1 MAARVRG
8 FFILVGLIA
17 VAIFCSWV
25 TFVAMPGNGIA
36 VALPVIQV
44 PGEVVTYG
52 GFFGMDLTNTIIGT
66 LLTDIVLIVIAVVLW
81 RVSRGWTKEVPGR
94 FQVAFETFIS
104 AFRNFVDGIGGE
116 KFRRTPSLWY
126 IVATIF
132 IFLLVANYIK
142 LLPGVETV
150 GKLHCTYAGQNGFA
164 MVRNGNGLYQLWVDE
179 ALNAGTPQ
187 TDETYA
193 ACNEYFTYHT
203 IPTDGF
209 AVESAEEITR
219 KAQVFE
225 ATLQGL
231 VGSTDAELA
240 TAYSARVT
248 EKIAEAES
256 NAEGVIAGQIDI
268 LTGTDYA
275 TAANYV
281 RYAEGRVAN
290 AEAIETLTATVARL
304 EGAEDQ
310 DAVKAELDAAR
321 EALNAAQTQLRYPG
335 ATLVFNEDQ
344 LAANARPYIFHITP
358 FVRGAATDLNL
369 TVGLAI
375 LSVLAVQVYGFTAL
389 GGSYFEKFVN
399 LTALGN
405 VSKRPLG
412 AIDFIVGLIE
422 IISEIGKIVSLAFR
436 LFGNLFAG
444 GVALMALTF
453 IFALFVPGVIMA
465 LELIIGAVQALVFAV
480 LTLVFSVQAME
491 SHAHHDEEHQDA
503 H

>member
-1 MAARVRG
+1 VGARVKG
-8 FFILVGLIA
+8 VILLIGLIA
-17 VAIFCSWV
+17 FAGLCTWI
-25 TFVAMPGNGIA
+25 TFGVMPGNGIA

-66 LLTDIVLIVIAVVLW
+66 LLTDLVLIVIAVVLW

-94 FQVAFETFIS
+94 FQGAFEAFIT

-116 KFRRTPSLWY
+116 KFRKTPSLWY

-132 IFLLVANYIK
+132 LFLLVANYLK

-164 MVRNGNGLYQLWVDE
+164 MVRNGNGLYQLYVDE
-179 ALNAGTPQ
+179 SLNAGTTQ
-187 TDETYA
+187 TEETYA
-193 ACNEYFTYHT
+193 ACNEYFQYQT

-209 AVESAEEITR
+209 AVETAEEIAR
-219 KAQVFE
+219 KEEVFSAILGQLP
-225 ATLQGL
+225 ATEDESALAAAYTTL
-231 VGSTDAELA
+231 VNENIA
-240 TAYSARVT
+240 TAADNP
-248 EKIAEAES
+248 ES
-256 NAEGVIAGQIDI
+256 VVAGRTDVIA
-268 LTGTDYA
+268 GTDYA
-275 TAANYV
+275 TAVNYV
-281 RYAEGRVAN
+281 RYAEDRIAN
-290 AEAIETLTATVARL
+290 AEAIESL
-304 EGAEDQ
+304 
-310 DAVKAELDAAR
+310 KAEITRLQTLSDVDDEIKTAQ

-335 ATLVFNEDQ
+335 ATLVFDEDQ
-344 LAANARPYIFHITP
+344 LATNARPYIFHITP

-369 TVGLAI
+369 TIGLAI
-375 LSVLAVQVYGFTAL
+375 IAVLAVQAYGVRAL
-389 GGSYFEKFVN
+389 GPAYFEKFIN
-399 LTALGN
+399 LTAMGN

-491 SHAHHDEEHQDA
+491 SHAHHDDEHHEA

>member
-1 MAARVRG
+1 MNPRVKG
-8 FFILVGLIA
+8 VIILFGLIA
-17 VAIFCSWV
+17 FAGLCAWI
-25 TFVAMPGNGIA
+25 TFGLMPSNGIA

-66 LLTDIVLIVIAVVLW
+66 LLTDLVLIVAAVVLW

-94 FQVAFETFIS
+94 IQGAFEVFVS
-104 AFRNFVDGIGGE
+104 AFRNFVDGLGGE

-132 IFLLVANYIK
+132 IFLLVANYLK
-142 LLPGVETV
+142 LLPGVETI

-164 MVRNGNGLYQLWVDE
+164 MVRTGTGLYQLYVDE
-179 ALNAGTPQ
+179 PLNAGTAQ

-193 ACNEYFTYHT
+193 ACNEYFKYQS
-203 IPTDGF
+203 IPVDGF
-209 AVESAEEITR
+209 PVESAEEIAR
-219 KAQVFE
+219 KAEVFE
-225 ATLQGL
+225 AILGQLPASEDESALAAAYTAKVNENIASAEDNPESVVAGR
-231 VGSTDAELA
+231 TDI
-240 TAYSARVT
+240 
-248 EKIAEAES
+248 IA
-256 NAEGVIAGQIDI
+256 
-268 LTGTDYA
+268 GTDYT
-275 TAANYV
+275 TAVNYV
-281 RYAEGRVAN
+281 RYAEGRIAN
-290 AEAIETLTATVARL
+290 AQAVDTLTAQIASSDD
-304 EGAEDQ
+304 E
-310 DAVKAELDAAR
+310 AVISEAQ

-335 ATLVFNEDQ
+335 ATLVFNDDQ
-344 LAANARPYIFHITP
+344 LATNARPYIFHITP

-375 LSVLAVQVYGFTAL
+375 LAVLAVQVYGVRAL
-389 GGSYFEKFVN
+389 GPAYFEKFVN

-405 VSKRPLG
+405 VGKRPLG

-491 SHAHHDEEHQDA
+491 SHAHHDEEHHEA

>member
-1 MAARVRG
+1 MSPRIKGVIVL
-8 FFILVGLIA
+8 FGLIA
-17 VAIFCSWV
+17 FAGLCTWI
-25 TFVAMPGNGIA
+25 TFGVMPSNGIA

-66 LLTDIVLIVIAVVLW
+66 LLTDLVLIVIAVVLW

-94 FQVAFETFIS
+94 FQSAFEAFIT

-116 KFRRTPSLWY
+116 KFRKTPSLWY

-132 IFLLVANYIK
+132 LFLLVANYLK

-164 MVRNGNGLYQLWVDE
+164 MVRNGNGLYQLYVDE
-179 ALNAGTPQ
+179 PLNAGTTQ

-193 ACNEYFTYHT
+193 ACNEYFEAKT

-209 AVESAEEITR
+209 TVETAEEIAR
-219 KAQVFE
+219 KEEVFSAILGQLPTTDDESALE
-225 ATLQGL
+225 AAYTTLVNENIASAADNPESVVAGR
-231 VGSTDAELA
+231 TD
-240 TAYSARVT
+240 
-248 EKIAEAES
+248 
-256 NAEGVIAGQIDI
+256 VISD
-268 LTGTDYA
+268 TDYA
-275 TAANYV
+275 TAVNYV
-281 RYAEGRVAN
+281 RYADERLQN
-290 AEAIETLTATVARL
+290 AEAVEGLAAQIARL
-304 EGAEDQ
+304 EAAEDQ
-310 DAVKAELDAAR
+310 EAVKADLDAAR
-321 EALNAAQTQLRYPG
+321 QAYNAANTQLRYPG

-369 TVGLAI
+369 TIGLAI
-375 LSVLAVQVYGFTAL
+375 IAVLAVQAYGVRAL
-389 GGSYFEKFVN
+389 GPAYFEKFVN
-399 LTALGN
+399 LTAMGN

-491 SHAHHDEEHQDA
+491 SHAHDDEHHEA

>member
-1 MAARVRG
+1 MGARVKG
-8 FFILVGLIA
+8 VILLGVLIA
-17 VAIFCSWV
+17 VAVFCSV
-25 TFVAMPGNGIA
+25 ITFVVMPGNGIA

-66 LLTDIVLIVIAVVLW
+66 LLTDLVLIVIAVVLW

-94 FQVAFETFIS
+94 FQGAFEAFIG

-116 KFRRTPSLWY
+116 KFRKTPSLWY

-132 IFLLVANYIK
+132 IFLLVANYLK

-164 MVRNGNGLYQLWVDE
+164 MVRNGNGLYQLYVDQ

-187 TDETYA
+187 TEETYE
-193 ACNEYFTYHT
+193 ACNDYFKYQT
-203 IPTDGF
+203 IPADGF
-209 AVESAEEITR
+209 AVETAEEISF
-219 KAQVFE
+219 KSQVFTN
-225 ATLQGL
+225 ATQDL
-231 VGSTDAELA
+231 VGSTDEELA
-240 TAYSARVT
+240 VAYA
-248 EKIAEAES
+248 AEVNRRISEGES
-256 NAEGVIAGQIDI
+256 NSESTYAGQIEV
-268 LTGTDYA
+268 LTGTDYE
-275 TAANYV
+275 TAKNYI
-281 RYAEGRVAN
+281 RYADERIAN
-290 AEAIETLTATVARL
+290 AEAIETLTAQIARL
-304 EGAEDQ
+304 QTASGVEDEIAEAQ
-310 DAVKAELDAAR
+310 
-321 EALNAAQTQLRYPG
+321 EALNAAKTQLRYPG
-335 ATLVFNEDQ
+335 ATLVFNEEQ

-375 LSVLAVQVYGFTAL
+375 LSVLAVQAYGVRAL
-389 GGSYFEKFVN
+389 GPAYFEKFVN
-399 LTALGN
+399 LTALGS

-491 SHAHHDEEHQDA
+491 SHAHHDEEHHEA